1 MIEFKVKKAKNDIA
15 KWLKSSYLPKLH
27 KKMNKSMKAIEDAMT
42 VYYTLRFG
50 FPQLPSVISV
60 FDKESEE
67 HKFFHVVGVRY
78 KHGKEF
84 NVEFTGSYFKSTL
97 GKDLNFESEE
107 ETLSEEDALRDG
119 NIFYPN
125 FTLFKA
131 DHDEVLGMVLNG
143 KENK

>member
-1 MIEFKVKKAKNDIA
+1 MIEFKDKKAKKDIT

-27 KKMNKSMKAIEDAMT
+27 KKMNKSMRAIEDAMA

-50 FPQLPSVISV
+50 LPQLPSVISV
-60 FDKESEE
+60 LGKESGE
-67 HKFFHVVGVRY
+67 HKFFHVVGVRH
-78 KHGKEF
+78 KQGKEYSI
-84 NVEFTGSYFKSTL
+84 VFTGSYFKSTL
-97 GKDLNFESEE
+97 GKDLDFESEE

-131 DHDEVLGMVLNG
+131 DHDEVLGMILNG